1 MLEIRCKLNHGR
13 NFKCSIKLAYAH
25 SIGNKFGDDFI
36 EIDHI
41 HASVNCAIMS
51 ERAARK
57 AGIAS
62 RYFCPELSYNQ
73 RIAEYA
79 FAAVSSA
86 MSDCNLLYNTNV
98 AEIFV
103 VKTNICEDIIRR
115 SHGLRPKYS

>member
-1 MLEIRCKLNHGR
+1 MFEIRCKLNHGR
-13 NFKCSIKLAYAH
+13 NSKCSMKLAYAH
-25 SIGNKFGDDFI
+25 SIGNEFGDNYI

-51 ERAARK
+51 WRIARNT
-57 AGIAS
+57 GIAS
-62 RYFCPELSYNQ
+62 RYFCPGLTYNE

-79 FAAVSSA
+79 FAAASSA
-86 MSDCNLLYNTNV
+86 MADCNLLYNSNV